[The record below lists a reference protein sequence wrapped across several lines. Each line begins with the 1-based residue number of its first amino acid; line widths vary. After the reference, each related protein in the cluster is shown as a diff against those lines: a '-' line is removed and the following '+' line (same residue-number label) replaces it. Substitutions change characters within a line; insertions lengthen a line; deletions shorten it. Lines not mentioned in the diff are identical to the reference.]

1 MVEAVPSGDV
11 TTEGRIPDGAFP
23 LSAAQQGMWFAQ
35 QLGPDVPVTI
45 AQCVELVGALD
56 VPLLS
61 ESMITAGREL
71 GSAFLRLLEV
81 DGVPYQLVDPTLEA
95 SVRFV
100 DLQHEP
106 DPRAAATEWMRQEYT
121 APLDVCRDRLTTSA
135 LLCIGPD
142 RHYWYSRVHHV
153 ALDGMGSVT
162 LVDRTAELYT
172 AAVEGRTAG
181 PSKAAALTDVARV
194 DDDYRTSSRYRAD
207 RAYWSERVSTI
218 GEPHSLVDRTAPARA
233 RSRTTGG
240 QIPDALVD
248 HLEAA
253 TDRHDSSTAFEIIAA
268 FAAYLSR
275 MTGREE
281 VAVSLP
287 VTARTTALLRRSGGM
302 VSNVVPLRLHVRP
315 DMTNT
320 DLVSAV
326 RLEVT
331 AALRHQRYPHIDIRR
346 DAATD
351 DQGFYGPLINVMLFH
366 NEITL
371 GSIVGRLELLSTGP
385 ITDLAVNVYH
395 GVAGTSLNL
404 DLEANP
410 DLYSED
416 TLAAHHARFSRF
428 LGAFLTSDTDGPRR
442 IGDLEILDDG
452 ERRSLVPAT
461 GRAGFAPVTLPDL
474 LAGAVRSNPDGD
486 ALVAPGHGTSAVA
499 LSYRALD
506 EMSNRLARLL
516 IDLQVGPEVFVALA
530 LPRSVESVSSVWAVA
545 KSGAAFVPVDPSYPA
560 DRIAFMLEDCGAPIG
575 VTTAALREGLPEG
588 THWIVL
594 DDDEFRATAAAY
606 PADAVT
612 DADRTRALS
621 VDHPAYVIYTSGSTG
636 RPKGVAVTHRGVVN
650 LAADE
655 RDRLGVSVGS
665 RVLHFASPSFDASVF
680 ELVMAVCAGATLVVA
695 PTTIF
700 GGSELAEFLAEHGV
714 SHAFCTPAALASL
727 DHRGLDH
734 LKTVVVAGDVCPPEL
749 VARWASGRIMVNAY
763 GPSETTIMSS
773 ATGPLVPGRP
783 VSIGSPTVGVDLV
796 VLDRRLRPVPAGV
809 RGELYVLGPSLARG
823 YVHRAGLTAGRFVAC
838 PFGAGGRMYRTGDV
852 VRWVA
857 APDGTWVLEFLGRS
871 DFQVKI
877 RGFRIELGEIDAV
890 LAAHPV
896 VEFAHTVG
904 FDDGSGSSRLVSY
917 VLSAPGTD
925 VETRALA
932 EFVGERLPGYM
943 VPSAIMVLESLPLTP
958 AGKLDR
964 NALPTPVF
972 AAYSAEIVQPRTV
985 TEEILLGIFRDVL
998 GLPDLSVDTSFF
1010 ELGGNS
1016 LMATQVVSR
1025 VNTALGARIGVR
1037 DLFQSPSVSQLAV
1050 AAANTGA
1057 QADSR
1062 PVLEARQRPDR
1073 VPLSVAQQRMWFLN
1087 QFDTASPAYNLPIA
1101 LRLTGALDRDA
1112 LLGAIDDVQER
1123 HEALR
1128 TVFPDSPDGPH
1139 QLVASVVSVLA
1150 GDDPI
1155 DVDANS
1161 LTAAMTTLGGTG
1173 FDLTTDR
1180 PLRAGLFREAP
1191 DRHILVLVVHHIAA
1205 DGWSMTPLAADVMVA
1220 YAARA
1225 AGHAPTWAPLPVQYA
1240 DYSLWQRDLLGSE
1253 DDPNSLSARQIA
1265 HWQAALAGVPQLIE
1279 LPTDRMRPAEMS
1291 HRGGRVQFT
1300 IPADVHGRL
1309 VDLAQSTGTTPF
1321 MVTHAALAVLLRRLG
1336 AGSDIVIGTPVA
1348 GRGEE
1353 ALDHLVGMFVNTL
1366 VLRTTV
1372 DPGDTF
1378 GDVLARTRDADL
1390 AAFQH
1395 SDVPFERLVEVLSP
1409 ARSSAHHPLFQVM
1422 LTFQN
1427 TANTRV
1433 ELDGLEVEA
1442 TEIDVHVAKFDL
1454 QLTVVEQFDST
1465 LAPAGLAVQLSYA
1478 TDLFDE
1484 DTAVSIGERFGRL
1497 FDVVVDNPP
1506 VAVGDIDLLHADER
1520 SALAA
1525 TNATNHPVPADTL
1538 VSLFADQAT
1547 ATPDAVALV
1556 FEERWLTYAEFDEHT
1571 DRLARYLIGS
1581 GVGPES
1587 VVAVGMRR
1595 SIDLLVAIY
1604 AVVKAGGAYLPI
1616 DPDHPAERTA
1626 YVLDTAQPVCVLTR
1640 AADDTTFATAAPVLH
1655 IDTLD
1660 LPDEDPAPIS
1670 TTLTAD
1676 NTAYVIFTSGS
1687 TGRPKGVAVTHGAIV
1702 NRLLWMQ
1709 HEYPLTSDDAVM
1721 QKTPVTF
1728 DVSVWELF
1736 WPLQVGATLVI
1747 AAPNGHRDP
1756 DYLATLIRRHR
1767 ITTMHFVPS
1776 MLSVFTAEPAVA
1788 VCDSLRLVF
1797 CSGEALTPEQVSR
1810 FRAVCGADLHNL
1822 YGPTEAAVDV
1832 TYWETGAA
1840 DTVTVP
1846 IGRPVW
1852 NTQVHVL
1859 DSRLHPVPNGVAGE
1873 LYLAGVQLARGY
1885 LSRPDLSADRFVAN
1899 PYVAGGRMYRT
1910 GDLVRRRTDGA
1921 LEYVGRTDFQVKLR
1935 GQRIELGEIETA
1947 LETHPDVMQAVV
1959 VVHRDD
1965 RGEEAL
1971 VAYTVGAVDVAATHL
1986 RDHLATILPSYMIP
2000 AHVVHL
2006 DTLPLSVNGKLDRKA
2021 LPAPDLDATTTDYVA
2036 PRTPTEEIVA
2046 GVFADILGVE
2056 RVGVHDHFFD
2066 LGGNSLVATRLVS
2079 RLRTALGVPVALR
2092 DVFDA
2097 PTVGGLAQR
2106 FDEVDRDAHTS
2117 TPALVP
2123 QVRPTRVPLSPA
2135 QQRVWFLNQ
2144 FDTSSPVHN
2153 LPLAV
2158 RFSGDLDVTALGR
2171 ALRDLLNRHE
2181 SLRTVFPGSD
2191 AGPWQR
2197 ILDAHDIDLG
2207 LTVVEAREADL
2218 DNSIRTFA
2226 LTGFDVTTEIPV
2238 RAQLVRVR
2246 DDEHVLTLVVHHI
2259 AADGWSFAPL
2269 SRDLMV
2275 AYAAHSGGHDLQ
2287 WTPLPVQYADYTL
2300 WQRELLGEEDD
2311 PNSRA
2316 ARQLSYWGT
2325 ALAGLPDSIDLPTD
2339 RPRPAVASKHG
2350 ATLSW
2355 EISAEL
2361 HQRLLT
2367 LARTQNVTLFMVAH
2381 SALSV
2386 LLSRLSA
2393 TTDIAIGTPVAGRG
2407 DRDLDDL
2414 VGMFVNT
2421 LVLRAQVDPAS
2432 SFTALLQQVRDVDLT
2447 AFTHTDVPF
2456 ERLVDHLNPTRTA
2469 AHHPLF
2475 QVALFFQNHAPA
2487 HLELPG
2493 LSVSSEPILPD
2504 VAAFDLQLVL
2514 TDTHSAD
2521 GRPGPI
2527 AAEFNYATELFDEST
2542 IRSFGAQF
2550 VRILEAVTAAPQT
2563 PVGDI
2568 AVADPAARLRELA
2581 GWNATDHDVP
2591 VATLP
2596 DLFDAQA
2603 ARTPGAT
2610 AVVFDSASLTYA
2622 EFDARVNRLA

>member
-11 TTEGRIPDGAFP
+11 TTEGRLPDGAFP

-35 QLGPDVPVTI
+35 QLDPDVPVNI

-71 GSAFLRLLEV
+71 GSAFLRLVEV

-106 DPRAAATEWMRQEYT
+106 DPRAAAKEWMRQEYT

-135 LLCIGPD
+135 LLRIGPD

-172 AAVEGRTAG
+172 AAVEGRAAG
-181 PSKAAALTDVARV
+181 PSKAAELTDVARV
-194 DDDYRTSSRYRAD
+194 DDDYRTSARYRAD
-207 RAYWSERVSTI
+207 REYWSERVSTI
-218 GEPHSLVDRTAPARA
+218 GEPHSLVDRSAPARA

-253 TDRHDSSTAFEIIAA
+253 TDRHDSSTAFEVIAA

-320 DLVSAV
+320 DLVAAV

-331 AALRHQRYPHIDIRR
+331 AALRHQRYPHIDLRR
-346 DAATD
+346 DAAID
-351 DQGFYGPLINVMLFH
+351 HQGFYGPLINVMLFH

-428 LGAFLTSDTDGPRR
+428 LGAFLISDGPRR
-442 IGDLEILDDG
+442 IGDLDILDED
-452 ERRSLVPAT
+452 ERRSLLPAT
-461 GRAGFAPVTLPDL
+461 GRAGFAPVTVPDL

-486 ALVAPGHGTSAVA
+486 ALVAPGHGTSAA

-506 EMSNRLARLL
+506 ETSNQLARLL
-516 IDLQVGPEVFVALA
+516 IDLQVGPEVMVALA
-530 LPRSVESVSSVWAVA
+530 LPRSRESVSSVWAVA
-545 KSGAAFVPVDPSYPA
+545 KAGAAFVPVDPGYPFE
-560 DRIAFMLEDCGAPIG
+560 RIAFMLEDCGAPIG
-575 VTTAALREGLPEG
+575 ITTAALREGLPDA
-588 THWIVL
+588 TQWIVL
-594 DDDEFRATAAAY
+594 DDAEFVSAVASY

-612 DADRTRALS
+612 DADRAGVLS

-655 RDRLGVSVGS
+655 RDRLGVSSGS

-695 PTTIF
+695 PTSIF
-700 GGSELAEFLAEHGV
+700 GGAELAEFVAEHEV
-714 SHAFCTPAALASL
+714 THAFCTPAALASL
-727 DHRGLDH
+727 DHRGLDR
-734 LKTVVVAGDVCPPEL
+734 LKTVVVAGDACPPEL
-749 VARWASGRIMVNAY
+749 VSRWAPGRVMVNAY

-773 ATGPLVPGRP
+773 ATGPLVPGQP
-783 VSIGSPTVGVDLV
+783 VTVGSPTVGVDLV
-796 VLDRRLRPVPAGV
+796 VLDHRLRPVPAGV
-809 RGELYVLGPSLARG
+809 RGELYVLGSSLARG
-823 YVHRAGLTAGRFVAC
+823 YVRRAGLTAGRFVAC

-852 VRWVA
+852 VRWVT
-857 APDGTWVLEFLGRS
+857 APDGPPVLEFLGRS

-877 RGFRIELGEIDAV
+877 RGFRIELGEIDAA

-904 FDDGSGSSRLVSY
+904 HDDGGGSSRLVSY
-917 VLSAPGTD
+917 VLPAPG
-925 VETRALA
+925 VEVDTRVLSG
-932 EFVGERLPGYM
+932 FVGERLPGYM
-943 VPSAIMVLESLPLTP
+943 VPSAIVVLESLPLTP

-964 NALPTPVF
+964 NALPAPVF
-972 AAYSAEIVQPRTV
+972 AARSADIVRPKTV

-998 GLPDLSVDTSFF
+998 GLPELSVDTSFF

-1025 VNTALGARIGVR
+1025 VNAALSVRIGVR

-1050 AAANTGA
+1050 AAANTSP
-1057 QADSR
+1057 QPDPR

-1101 LRLTGALDRDA
+1101 LRLTGPLDRNA
-1112 LLGAIDDVQER
+1112 LRAALDDVQER

-1128 TVFPDSPDGPH
+1128 TVFPDTPDGPH
-1139 QLVASVVSVLA
+1139 QLIMPAVSVLA

-1155 DVDANS
+1155 DVDADS
-1161 LTAAMTTLGGTG
+1161 LTAAVTALGGAG
-1173 FDLTTDR
+1173 FDLTIDR

-1191 DRHILVLVVHHIAA
+1191 HRHVLVLVVHHIAA

-1265 HWQAALAGVPQLIE
+1265 HWQAALTGVPPLIE
-1279 LPTDRMRPAEMS
+1279 LPTDRTRPAEMS
-1291 HRGGRVQFT
+1291 HRGGRVEFT

-1395 SDVPFERLVEVLSP
+1395 GDVPFERLVEVLSP

-1433 ELDGLEVEA
+1433 ELDGLEVDA
-1442 TEIDVHVAKFDL
+1442 AEIDVHVAKFDL
-1454 QLTVVEQFDST
+1454 QLTVVEQFDS
-1465 LAPAGLAVQLSYA
+1465 AGVPAGLAVQLSYA

-1497 FDVVVDNPP
+1497 LDAVVDNPP
-1506 VAVGDIDLLHADER
+1506 VSVGDIDLLDADER

-1525 TNATNHPVPADTL
+1525 ANATHHPVPADTL
-1538 VSLFADQAT
+1538 VSLFAAQAA

-1556 FEERWLTYAEFDEHT
+1556 FEDRWLTYAEFDKHT
-1571 DRLARYLIGS
+1571 DRLARYLIGI

-1587 VVAVGMRR
+1587 VVAVGIRR
-1595 SIDLLVAIY
+1595 SLDLLVAIY
-1604 AVVKAGGAYLPI
+1604 AIVKAGAAYLPI

-1640 AADDTTFATAAPVLH
+1640 ADDTTFSTAAPVVNV
-1655 IDTLD
+1655 DTLD
-1660 LPDEDPAPIS
+1660 LPDEDSAPIS

-1702 NRLLWMQ
+1702 NRLQWMQ
-1709 HEYPLTSDDAVM
+1709 HEYRLTSDDAVM

-1747 AAPNGHRDP
+1747 AAPDGHRDP

-1776 MLSVFTAEPAVA
+1776 MLSVFTAEPAA
-1788 VCDSLRLVF
+1788 AQCDSLRLVF

-1810 FRAVCGADLHNL
+1810 FRAVSRADLHNL

-1846 IGRPVW
+1846 IGSPVW
-1852 NTQVHVL
+1852 NTQLHVL

-1873 LYLAGVQLARGY
+1873 LYLAGDQLARGY
-1885 LSRPDLSADRFVAN
+1885 LNRPDLSADRFVAN

-1921 LEYVGRTDFQVKLR
+1921 LEYLGRTDFQVKLR

-1947 LETHPDVMQAVV
+1947 LETHPDVSQAVV

-1971 VAYTVGAVDVAATHL
+1971 VAYTVGAVDVAATDL
-1986 RDHLATILPSYMIP
+1986 RDHLARVLPSYMIEV
-2000 AHVVHL
+2000 HVVHL
-2006 DTLPLSVNGKLDRKA
+2006 DTCRC
-2021 LPAPDLDATTTDYVA
+2021 
-2036 PRTPTEEIVA
+2036 R
-2046 GVFADILGVE
+2046 
-2056 RVGVHDHFFD
+2056 
-2066 LGGNSLVATRLVS
+2066 
-2079 RLRTALGVPVALR
+2079 
-2092 DVFDA
+2092 
-2097 PTVGGLAQR
+2097 
-2106 FDEVDRDAHTS
+2106 
-2117 TPALVP
+2117 
-2123 QVRPTRVPLSPA
+2123 
-2135 QQRVWFLNQ
+2135 
-2144 FDTSSPVHN
+2144 
-2153 LPLAV
+2153 
-2158 RFSGDLDVTALGR
+2158 
-2171 ALRDLLNRHE
+2171 
-2181 SLRTVFPGSD
+2181 
-2191 AGPWQR
+2191 
-2197 ILDAHDIDLG
+2197 
-2207 LTVVEAREADL
+2207 
-2218 DNSIRTFA
+2218 
-2226 LTGFDVTTEIPV
+2226 
-2238 RAQLVRVR
+2238 
-2246 DDEHVLTLVVHHI
+2246 
-2259 AADGWSFAPL
+2259 
-2269 SRDLMV
+2269 
-2275 AYAAHSGGHDLQ
+2275 
-2287 WTPLPVQYADYTL
+2287 
-2300 WQRELLGEEDD
+2300 
-2311 PNSRA
+2311 
-2316 ARQLSYWGT
+2316 
-2325 ALAGLPDSIDLPTD
+2325 
-2339 RPRPAVASKHG
+2339 
-2350 ATLSW
+2350 
-2355 EISAEL
+2355 
-2361 HQRLLT
+2361 
-2367 LARTQNVTLFMVAH
+2367 
-2381 SALSV
+2381 
-2386 LLSRLSA
+2386 
-2393 TTDIAIGTPVAGRG
+2393 
-2407 DRDLDDL
+2407 
-2414 VGMFVNT
+2414 
-2421 LVLRAQVDPAS
+2421 
-2432 SFTALLQQVRDVDLT
+2432 
-2447 AFTHTDVPF
+2447 
-2456 ERLVDHLNPTRTA
+2456 
-2469 AHHPLF
+2469 
-2475 QVALFFQNHAPA
+2475 
-2487 HLELPG
+2487 
-2493 LSVSSEPILPD
+2493 
-2504 VAAFDLQLVL
+2504 
-2514 TDTHSAD
+2514 
-2521 GRPGPI
+2521 
-2527 AAEFNYATELFDEST
+2527 
-2542 IRSFGAQF
+2542 
-2550 VRILEAVTAAPQT
+2550 
-2563 PVGDI
+2563 
-2568 AVADPAARLRELA
+2568 
-2581 GWNATDHDVP
+2581 
-2591 VATLP
+2591 
-2596 DLFDAQA
+2596 
-2603 ARTPGAT
+2603 
-2610 AVVFDSASLTYA
+2610 
-2622 EFDARVNRLA
+2622 